1 MPSTYNLGLFYFI
14 ELSIPMNLENNEKHY
29 RTDVLKIHIVKEQ
42 LTVQIK
48 ILLFGSIHS
57 IHNIIPIISIKILT
71 FFPFIDSDVS
81 LSKVF
86 SKYCGCLCKSDT
98 NFLELNNFL
107 QPLLSLYLGSFGLD
121 SVFGRS
127 AVIQRIGNQNKNI
140 IML

>member
-1 MPSTYNLGLFYFI
+1 MPSTYDPGLFYFI
-14 ELSIPMNLENNEKHY
+14 ELSIPMNLENNKKHY

-86 SKYCGCLCKSDT
+86 SKY
-98 NFLELNNFL
+98 
-107 QPLLSLYLGSFGLD
+107 
-121 SVFGRS
+121 
-127 AVIQRIGNQNKNI
+127 
-140 IML
+140 